1 MSQSE
6 VLNDV
11 LGLVDALIDDRD
23 AVVEGLNAEIDRV
36 QTRFTVLSAI
46 RDSLLNEP
54 EPELDINEPELP
66 LADPD
71 PVSPVRQAGV
81 DVESAIVQ
89 LVSKHGPC
97 SPKAIYAAIGV
108 HPTKIGRIVSQST
121 QLAKDGKL
129 IVLRLS

>member
-1 MSQSE
+1 MSQSD

-23 AVVEGLNAEIDRV
+23 AVVEGLNVEIDRV

-54 EPELDINEPELP
+54 EPELELNEPELP

-71 PVSPVRQAGV
+71 PVSLARQASG

-89 LVSKHGPC
+89 YVSKHGP
-97 SPKAIYAAIGV
+97 SLPKEISAAIGA
-108 HPTKIGRIVSQST
+108 HSTKIGRIVSQST

-129 IVLRLS
+129 IILRLS